1 MLLSAKHPL
10 LCTLV
15 MLGLSSQ
22 VHAQDSNWQDF
33 SYQYNVHIGFDYW
46 DIEQQADSA
55 RLKRLAYLPD
65 GDPQWSYRNPS
76 PWIHFDSSST
86 LSSSL
91 SSNFKFRG
99 NQTSDWRVDELNL
112 SWSIAPSWGIT
123 AGVVDYKTSWC
134 RSYDVDS
141 IWVRENDPFCTV
153 RTTEQGT
160 GAAPGVQFYLNGQ
173 VNDHLWQAQVGWF
186 DPLLWDYDTKEF
198 NLQALVNDSRVKK
211 NQKQGI
217 SFNSV
222 HLPTGSEIRLGYL
235 RTQQVADYQP
245 GPNLAFYDKP
255 QDVDVYFLGL
265 AFPTSPTVKLR
276 FTHLQSDLKS
286 RFFPTDGIQAPWI
299 FDVDFLRE
307 SYTAEIY
314 WQISPLDSVALGH
327 SWYEWNE
334 LVNIT
339 NKSNHNTKHQLN
351 RTDFRHKVWSMS
363 WRRDWNKNFY
373 TALQWTEAKAQ
384 ELDLDIFQTRPT
396 DRRSDGRALGLRM
409 GFRF

>member
-1 MLLSAKHPL
+1 
-10 LCTLV
+10 
-15 MLGLSSQ
+15 
-22 VHAQDSNWQDF
+22 
-33 SYQYNVHIGFDYW
+33 
-46 DIEQQADSA
+46 
-55 RLKRLAYLPD
+55 
-65 GDPQWSYRNPS
+65 
-76 PWIHFDSSST
+76 
-86 LSSSL
+86 
-91 SSNFKFRG
+91 
-99 NQTSDWRVDELNL
+99 
-112 SWSIAPSWGIT
+112 
-123 AGVVDYKTSWC
+123 
-134 RSYDVDS
+134 
-141 IWVRENDPFCTV
+141 
-153 RTTEQGT
+153 
-160 GAAPGVQFYLNGQ
+160 
-173 VNDHLWQAQVGWF
+173 
-186 DPLLWDYDTKEF
+186 
-198 NLQALVNDSRVKK
+198 
-211 NQKQGI
+211 
-217 SFNSV
+217 
-222 HLPTGSEIRLGYL
+222 LGYL

-286 RFFPTDGIQAPWI
+286 RYFPTDGNQAFWI
-299 FDVDFLRE
+299 YDVDFLRE

-314 WQISPLDSVALGH
+314 WQISPLDSLALGH

-339 NKSNHNTKHQLN
+339 YKPNNNFKYQLN
-351 RTDFRHKVWSMS
+351 RTDFKHKVWSMS